1 MGKELANYEVSL
13 LPDSSQQHE
22 TRATM
27 CSLGPIQEEKL
38 KPNPLDAH
46 LDMER
51 SLSGISVPRTV
62 GSLCLAP
69 QWKPLELVLV
79 QCKMELPAKVNGS
92 PIFHVGFTSCLLK
105 NMSFQTTPLRGRSR
119 RCSEVDFC
127 TEDLSN
133 S

>member
-13 LPDSSQQHE
+13 LSDSSQQHE
-22 TRATM
+22 TWATM
-27 CSLGPIQEEKL
+27 CSLGPIKEEKL

-51 SLSGISVPRTV
+51 SLSGISVPRTI

-92 PIFHVGFTSCLLK
+92 PIFHVGFTLMPVKKCEFP
-105 NMSFQTTPLRGRSR
+105 NYTPERPF
-119 RCSEVDFC
+119 SEVF
-127 TEDLSN
+127 
-133 S
+133 